1 MDIYRNQERE
11 LKLAK
16 KPLIVWK
23 MNYGKSINSIDCEKI
38 SEIVRRDW
46 RKLSQLRDQPC
57 KQYKKRSQER
67 QTNKMTKPISTINGL
82 KRNDINDLHL
92 RFIQLVMEMKK
103 EGHDPLAIAGC
114 MLAGA
119 VQMYQ
124 SELGMQT
131 TSDLLDQIANGSD
144 DDIDIDLDVDKETI
158 H

>member
-1 MDIYRNQERE
+1 
-11 LKLAK
+11 
-16 KPLIVWK
+16 
-23 MNYGKSINSIDCEKI
+23 
-38 SEIVRRDW
+38 
-46 RKLSQLRDQPC
+46 
-57 KQYKKRSQER
+57 
-67 QTNKMTKPISTINGL
+67 MTKPISTINGL

-92 RFIQLVMEMKK
+92 RFVQLVMDMKK

-131 TSDLLDQIANGSD
+131 TSDLLDQIANGD
-144 DDIDIDLDVDKETI
+144 DDIDIDISVDKETI

>member
-1 MDIYRNQERE
+1 
-11 LKLAK
+11 
-16 KPLIVWK
+16 
-23 MNYGKSINSIDCEKI
+23 
-38 SEIVRRDW
+38 
-46 RKLSQLRDQPC
+46 
-57 KQYKKRSQER
+57 
-67 QTNKMTKPISTINGL
+67 MTKPISTINGL

-131 TSDLLDQIANGSD
+131 TSDLLDQIANGGD
-144 DDIDIDLDVDKETI
+144 DDFDIDESVDKETI